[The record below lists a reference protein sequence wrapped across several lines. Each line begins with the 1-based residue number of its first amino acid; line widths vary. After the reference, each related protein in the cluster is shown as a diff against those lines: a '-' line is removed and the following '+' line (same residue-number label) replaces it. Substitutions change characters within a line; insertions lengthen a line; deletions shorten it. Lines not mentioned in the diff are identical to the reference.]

1 MMLTHNDIRRNGK
14 LDGHLDPCE
23 EYRDDPTFWSGGNL
37 EVKTAQNYPYV
48 DYLVKGWVPLDEKP
62 KHNRAPIDLGYL
74 DVDLSNRITAI
85 RQYMQGRDL
94 NFVYED
100 YEGERVYLSFDLTED
115 EQESI
120 LAQFTEIQDDKCEED
135 LSTLED
141 IVSAWSSGSTS
152 HIISW
157 YGFTPEFQIES
168 WNKVTGLVCNLS
180 PFHKELYSIIEALS
194 KDMQMRWHSI
204 CDMDYMPLDEE
215 E

>member
-37 EVKTAQNYPYV
+37 EVKTAQEYPYIG
-48 DYLVKGWVPLDEKP
+48 YRVKGWVPIDEKP
-62 KHNRAPIDLGYL
+62 KHDRAPIDLGYL

-100 YEGERVYLSFDLTED
+100 YEGERVHLSFDLTED
-115 EQESI
+115 EQDSI
-120 LAQFTEIQDDKCEED
+120 LVQFAEVQNDED
-135 LSTLED
+135 SSTLED
-141 IVSAWSSGSTS
+141 IIEAWSSGSTS

-157 YGFTPEFQIES
+157 YGFTPKFQVEA
-168 WNKVTGLVCNLS
+168 WNKVTEFVCNLS
-180 PFHKELYSIIEALS
+180 PFHKELYSILEELHEY
-194 KDMQMRWHSI
+194 MQLLWKNI
-204 CDMDYMPLDEE
+204 CDMDYMPIDEE